1 MIKKRIITA
10 CVLVLCSFFF
20 YCLPRNMKIITFL
33 PLTIKGTQ
41 EMLILFHHSHSKTH
55 KNQFWTRF
63 WVVFLFTLLF
73 FISVLIAFDFFPS
86 LGQLFIFEN
95 KSKLSFFLLF
105 YPFILFLLVFVFLP
119 SYNTSDISKTFLI
132 MIYVGGGMA
141 SLLTL
146 ILAPLPYLLF
156 FVLIVVLTDSFAFF
170 ARFHKLFPFLNL
182 GLLAPQL
189 SPKKTKK
196 GAILGTFGSPLATLL
211 FFLITSLFNSNFQI
225 KHFPLFFIFAF
236 LISIVSQISDLLA
249 SKFKREYNI
258 KDFGNFLPGHGGLLD
273 RFDSWIFTSFFA
285 LFLFFVSSSLSP
297 IFEVYF
303 SSP

>member
-20 YCLPRNMKIITFL
+20 YYLPLYMKIITFL

-41 EMLILFHHSHSKTH
+41 EMLILFHHSHSKTN
-55 KNQFWTRF
+55 KNQLWDRF
-63 WVVFLFTLLF
+63 GVVFLFTSLF
-73 FISVLIAFDFFPS
+73 FISVLIIFNSFHLLPQS
-86 LGQLFIFEN
+86 FIPEIKPKF
-95 KSKLSFFLLF
+95 SFFLLF
-105 YPFILFLLVFVFLP
+105 YPFILFLLAFVFLP

-132 MIYVGGGMA
+132 MIYVGGSMA

-146 ILAPLPYLLF
+146 FLSPLPYLLF
-156 FVLIVVLTDSFAFF
+156 FVLNVVLTDSFAFL

-182 GLLAPQL
+182 GFLVPQL

-196 GAILGTFGSPLATLL
+196 GAILGTLGSPLATFL
-211 FFLITSLFNSNFQI
+211 FFLIVSNSNSDFQI
-225 KHFPLFFIFAF
+225 QHFLLFFIFAF
-236 LISIVSQISDLLA
+236 LIAIISQISDLLA

-258 KDFGNFLPGHGGLLD
+258 KDFGNLLPGHGGLLD

-285 LFLFFVSSSLSP
+285 LFLFISSSP
-297 IFEVYF
+297 IFKVSF
-303 SSP
+303 PTS